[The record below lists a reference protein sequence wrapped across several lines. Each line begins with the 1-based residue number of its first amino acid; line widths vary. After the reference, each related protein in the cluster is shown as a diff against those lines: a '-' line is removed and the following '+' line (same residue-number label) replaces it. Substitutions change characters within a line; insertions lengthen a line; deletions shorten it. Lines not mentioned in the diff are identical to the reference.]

1 VKQLFKLSSSWFPI
15 WLISLLMLVMVCVYL
30 PIFKGA
36 KQNMSDVPLI
46 IVNEDKGKVGDAIL
60 LNLIEKQNGNSFK
73 WVVDKSR
80 NQALTDLKNNKAYGA
95 LVIPS
100 NYSKGLVN
108 VHDTLITGTIK
119 GKPAKLEILL
129 NEGIGQTASM
139 IASNTLQT
147 VAISASKGISSKLKN
162 ELSQKGMSI
171 APENASL
178 LDNPVLVISKNVL
191 GLPVN
196 LNKGMTPFVMALISS
211 ITGMLGANMIHGYL
225 LRGNGTLKKRGS
237 ALSEAEVLR
246 SEIMYGV
253 ILTLCVSIVIQLGVF
268 GLFGSA
274 HASSIWMIFL
284 FTFFSITT
292 MFLLFKTIAVF
303 LGGWGMLVMFPLNF
317 MGIFSSGGA
326 FPLSTLPI
334 VHRLFSFILPT
345 RYIVDGIRALL
356 YYDGRLQ
363 AGLGNA
369 LYALSIYFILTLAI
383 LITFINLTKNYKEAV
398 VVESGKKIEVEVE
411 NEIPHKSSDHV
422 REDHHPNGEK
432 DEIFR
437 QALSNLAKGKREESQ
452 LFNKEHRE
460 MNDDEFRNA
469 LKSLHK
475 KNK

>member
-1 VKQLFKLSSSWFPI
+1 
-15 WLISLLMLVMVCVYL
+15 MLVMVCVYL

-80 NQALTDLKNNKAYGA
+80 QQALTDLKNNKAYGA
-95 LVIPS
+95 LIIPS
-100 NYSKGLVN
+100 NYSKGLGN
-108 VHDTLITGTIK
+108 VHDTLITGITN
-119 GKPAKLEILL
+119 GKPAKLEIFL

-147 VAISASKGISSKLKN
+147 VALSASNGISSQLKK
-162 ELSQKGMSI
+162 ELAQRGI
-171 APENASL
+171 RVAPENASL
-178 LDNPVLVISKNVL
+178 LDKPVVVTSKNVL

-237 ALSEAEVLR
+237 ALSESEVLR
-246 SEIMYGV
+246 SEIIFGI
-253 ILTLCVSIVIQLGVF
+253 ILTFCVSIVIQLGVF
-268 GLFGSA
+268 GLFASA
-274 HASSIWMIFL
+274 HSSSILMIFL

-326 FPLSTLPI
+326 LPLSTLPI

-383 LITFINLTKNYKEAV
+383 LIAFINLTKVSKETV
-398 VVESGKKIEVEVE
+398 VDESGKKIEVEVT
-411 NEIPHKSSDHV
+411 NEIPHQSSNHKAEEQHAK
-422 REDHHPNGEK
+422 RGK
-432 DEIFR
+432 DEMFR
-437 QALSNLAKGKREESQ
+437 QALSNLAKGNPEDARLFKKEQ
-452 LFNKEHRE
+452 LE
-460 MNDDEFRNA
+460 MKDEEFRNA

>member
-1 VKQLFKLSSSWFPI
+1 MFKLSSSWFPI

-80 NQALTDLKNNKAYGA
+80 KQALMDLRNNKAYGA
-95 LVIPS
+95 LIIPS
-100 NYSKGLVN
+100 NYSKGLGN
-108 VHDTLITGTIK
+108 VHDTLISGISNS
-119 GKPAKLEILL
+119 KPAKLEVLL

-147 VAISASKGISSKLKN
+147 VALTASKGISSQLKN
-162 ELSQKGMSI
+162 ELAQRGMRV

-178 LDNPVLVISKNVL
+178 LDNPVQVISKNVL

-225 LRGNGTLKKRGS
+225 LRGNGTLKNRGS
-237 ALSEAEVLR
+237 ALSESEVLQ
-246 SEIMYGV
+246 SEIIFGV
-253 ILTLCVSIVIQLGVF
+253 ILTFCVSIVIQLGVF

-383 LITFINLTKNYKEAV
+383 LIAFINLTKNYKEAV
-398 VVESGKKIEVEVE
+398 VDESGKKIEVEVE
-411 NEIPHKSSDHV
+411 NEIPHKSSDHE
-422 REDHHPNGEK
+422 REKHHAKGEK
-432 DEIFR
+432 DEMFR
-437 QALSNLAKGKREESQ
+437 QALSNLAKGNPEDARNLK
-452 LFNKEHRE
+452 KEHRE

-469 LKSLHK
+469 LRSLHK
-475 KNK
+475 KDK